1 VAQNIHGVAQAAQ
14 STSQGATD
22 SQKAAKELAQ
32 MSTQLQELVQR
43 FKVTSN
49 GHSSHLVA

>member
-1 VAQNIHGVAQAAQ
+1 
-14 STSQGATD
+14 
-22 SQKAAKELAQ
+22 LAQ
-32 MSTQLQELVQR
+32 MTTQLQELVQR